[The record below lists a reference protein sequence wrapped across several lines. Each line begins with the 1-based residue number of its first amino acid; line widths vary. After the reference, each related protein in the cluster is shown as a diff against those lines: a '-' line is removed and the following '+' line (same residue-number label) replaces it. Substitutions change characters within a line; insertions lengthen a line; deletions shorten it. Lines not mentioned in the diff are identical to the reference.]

1 MWQKGALKLSAQG
14 EIMTKDE
21 IIRMA
26 RVAGFEQGLIRFGA
40 DAESIEFFAAI
51 IAAAEREALETIIK
65 QIKNDWEWAMDSQ
78 MKVYAAEYLLSVIR
92 ARGQS

>member
-1 MWQKGALKLSAQG
+1 
-14 EIMTKDE
+14 MTKDE

-51 IAAAEREALETIIK
+51 IAAAEREACAKVCDEQAKSMWGVVAEQCAET
-65 QIKNDWEWAMDSQ
+65 
-78 MKVYAAEYLLSVIR
+78 IR
-92 ARGQS
+92 ARGQ